1 VDPDCTGSIFS
12 EDGTKANNFVIVD
25 GGNEF
30 FLLST
35 LPGRTITAVGKELDV
50 KD

>member
-1 VDPDCTGSIFS
+1 
-12 EDGTKANNFVIVD
+12 VIVD

-30 FLLST
+30 FVLST
-35 LPGRTITAVGKELDV
+35 LPGKTNTAVGKKLDM